1 MKKIITAILFL
12 AMSVSPSYAIYG
24 GTSAE
29 NDTKVLGFTNSATST
44 DTFCSGALISS
55 NIAVSAAHCFL
66 NGFTDKSNLWATM
79 PGQKASKNIRVDKII
94 AVDTYKF
101 SWNPDKNEYSAVI
114 DDIAFVTFKEDV
126 IPNYSIEIAN
136 KEDIDLIKKNKSEIN
151 VYGYGRIVYNGL
163 GGSPYTLKTIARD
176 KNDRGNSPWELTI
189 LPADEK
195 VLMYKETLSAGVCT
209 GDSGGPVYSNNKLVS
224 ILNTGSACGPT
235 EVDTGGM
242 STLIYNY
249 MYLIAD
255 IYKVKKEVTPILT
268 NTKPNDKIEST
279 VVCFRDKSKI
289 TIKRINAKC
298 PRGWVKK

>member
-12 AMSVSPSYAIYG
+12 TLSVNPAHAIYG

-29 NDTKVLGFTNSATST
+29 NDTKVLGFTNSASST

-66 NGFTDKSNLWATM
+66 NGFIDKSNVWATM
-79 PGQKASKNIRVDKII
+79 PGQKASKNIKVDKII
-94 AVDTYKF
+94 AVNTYKF
-101 SWNPDKNEYSAVI
+101 SWNPDKGEYSAVI
-114 DDIAFVTFKEDV
+114 DDLAFVTFKEDV

-136 KEDIDLIKKNKSEIN
+136 KEDVDLIKKNKSEIN
-151 VYGYGRIVYNGL
+151 LYGYGRTVYQGT
-163 GGSPYTLKTIARD
+163 GGSPYTLKTIPKD
-176 KNDRGNSPWELTI
+176 KNQPWEFTI

-195 VLMYKETLSAGVCT
+195 VLMFKETLSAGVCG

-224 ILNTGSACGPT
+224 ILNSGNACGPT
-235 EVDTGGM
+235 EVATGGM

-255 IYKVKKEVTPILT
+255 IYKVKKEVTPVLT
-268 NTKPNDKIEST
+268 NVRSTDKIENT
-279 VVCFRDKSKI
+279 VVCIRNKFKI

-298 PRGWVKK
+298 PGGWVKQ